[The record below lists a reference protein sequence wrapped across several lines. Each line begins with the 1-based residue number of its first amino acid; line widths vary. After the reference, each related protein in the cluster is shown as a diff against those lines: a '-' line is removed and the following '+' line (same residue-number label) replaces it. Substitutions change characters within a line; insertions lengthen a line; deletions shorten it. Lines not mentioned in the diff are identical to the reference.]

1 VTIWPRKHK
10 RKTPSQA
17 FTRSKQIYCIGRSL
31 KFCGTVHCKIAW
43 QIMFFGQKRKNTT
56 RKQKLNITRGP
67 RGPWV
72 AHLRKRSKV
81 TVDSIIE
88 NLRGI
93 IWTTL
98 VEDLLMMLYIK
109 YESTGPCSFRQ
120 EDFWK
125 FHFKTYLLTQ
135 WPTYTTNWNGLNN
148 FDRGS
153 PRDHSCEVWSNSYKQ
168 FKRSCCLKFSLYNSM

>member
-1 VTIWPRKHK
+1 MKKHHMYVK
-10 RKTPSQA
+10 LLNVL
-17 FTRSKQIYCIGRSL
+17 QI
-31 KFCGTVHCKIAW
+31 CKI
-43 QIMFFGQKRKNTT
+43 ISCTLHLGREN
-56 RKQKLNITRGP
+56 NTRGP

-81 TVDSIIE
+81 TVDPIIE
-88 NLRGI
+88 NTRGI

-125 FHFKTYLLTQ
+125 FHFKTYLLTP
-135 WPTYTTNWNGLNN
+135 WPTYTTNWNGFNN
-148 FDRGS
+148 FDRWPS
-153 PRDHSCEVWSNSYKQ
+153 RDHSCEVWSNSYKR
-168 FKRSCCLKFSLYNSM
+168 FKRRCRLKFSLYNSM